1 MTENSIYGRFAGVLP
16 EILKNLAERLE
27 DWNGQQREKTGHSVW
42 DHLTCRVKDEES
54 MREKC
59 RRKGL
64 PETPESALLKLNDSI
79 GIRVVTRF
87 VDDIYRVA
95 DHIREMEGVNVLEE
109 KDYVRAGKPN
119 GYRSYHMILE
129 IEYPAEDI
137 RGNRPG
143 RYFAEIQLRTIAMDT
158 WASLE
163 HEMYYKKKVKNQTL
177 IASELERCA
186 DELASCDLSLKT
198 IRDLIRAESP
208 EEEEQE

>member
-95 DHIREMEGVNVLEE
+95 DHIREMEGVSVLAE

-129 IEYPAEDI
+129 IEHPEEDI

-163 HEMYYKKKVKNQTL
+163 HEMYYKKKVKNQAL
-177 IASELERCA
+177 IASELKRCA

-198 IRDLIRAESP
+198 IRDLIRAENS
-208 EEEEQE
+208 EEEEQQ